1 MQRSAALV
9 AAEGVREGAAVAAVA
24 AGQEAAGEQEVISG
38 GPFRAEILP
47 EQAEEP
53 GPAGVLVVMVLVAAA
68 PEARGVEAEALA
80 IQQMYL
86 GMVVAGAVVARF
98 QHPGVVLVLVVL
110 GAVVEVRPEIP
121 EALVIRVPLE
131 LPLLII
137 LFLLFQAVLTPLQCP
152 QMDKL

>member
-1 MQRSAALV
+1 
-9 AAEGVREGAAVAAVA
+9 
-24 AGQEAAGEQEVISG
+24 
-38 GPFRAEILP
+38 
-47 EQAEEP
+47 
-53 GPAGVLVVMVLVAAA
+53 MVLVAAA